1 MILES
6 HTSHDCSVA
15 SMVLARVVVRRGLD
29 ETVCTRASVLAEARG
44 TTEGVV
50 YEEAVAS
57 DMLCAARNQP
67 AVAPYIFRLRLC
79 LMGSLC

>member
-1 MILES
+1 
-6 HTSHDCSVA
+6 
-15 SMVLARVVVRRGLD
+15 MVLARVVVQRGLD
-29 ETVCTRASVLAEARG
+29 ETVRTRASVLAEARG

-67 AVAPYIFRLRLC
+67 AVAP
-79 LMGSLC
+79 